1 MCAHNPYMGAITDQA
16 FDIAEAVL
24 GHAGGALFEAAAKA
38 AQAEMDAHPR
48 CPAAIIKLEIEELYL
63 SGQL

>member
-1 MCAHNPYMGAITDQA
+1 MEAITDQA
-16 FDIAEAVL
+16 FDVAEAVL

-48 CPAAIIKLEIEELYL
+48 CPASIIRLEIEELYL
-63 SGQL
+63 AGRL